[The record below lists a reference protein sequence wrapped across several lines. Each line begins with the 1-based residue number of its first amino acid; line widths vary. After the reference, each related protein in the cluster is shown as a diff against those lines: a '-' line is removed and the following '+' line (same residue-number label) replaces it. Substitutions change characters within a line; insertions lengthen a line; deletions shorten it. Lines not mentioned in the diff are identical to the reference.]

1 MSTLIVLQQMAVISL
16 LVLIGVYLFKKD
28 VVDSQTSKKLSAI
41 VADICNP
48 AIILASLDPNSV
60 TSGKKVLLFAV
71 VAGVV
76 IHIFYVVL
84 GAVMPLI
91 YGVEAGKRK
100 FYTMMMVYTNVG
112 FIGIPVAKAVLPKE
126 AMVYVIVCNVMYS
139 LLFYTHGVTV
149 LSSGKEQMNLLKV
162 INPGTIA
169 AVFSM
174 VIFAFNIKLP
184 FIIENTINYV
194 GNATVF
200 LSMVLLGVSIAR
212 SDIIKGFKNK
222 KLWLHVV
229 FRLLLVPMAVAFAV
243 RGVGFS
249 KNAALGFAL
258 MSGMPVGNLP
268 LIQAEKTGE
277 DTDVLS
283 SAITV
288 TTISSVATI
297 TILMSV
303 LSNVL

>member
-1 MSTLIVLQQMAVISL
+1 
-16 LVLIGVYLFKKD
+16 
-28 VVDSQTSKKLSAI
+28 
-41 VADICNP
+41 
-48 AIILASLDPNSV
+48 
-60 TSGKKVLLFAV
+60 
-71 VAGVV
+71 
-76 IHIFYVVL
+76 
-84 GAVMPLI
+84 
-91 YGVEAGKRK
+91 
-100 FYTMMMVYTNVG
+100 
-112 FIGIPVAKAVLPKE
+112 
-126 AMVYVIVCNVMYS
+126 
-139 LLFYTHGVTV
+139 
-149 LSSGKEQMNLLKV
+149 
-162 INPGTIA
+162 
-169 AVFSM
+169 
-174 VIFAFNIKLP
+174 
-184 FIIENTINYV
+184 
-194 GNATVF
+194 
-200 LSMVLLGVSIAR
+200 MVLVYHNG
-212 SDIIKGFKNK
+212 NK

-229 FRLLLVPMAVAFAV
+229 FRLLLIPMAVAFAV